1 MQFDFKLLI
10 QRRSLLI
17 QFFISSLVF
26 LLNNFD
32 FLKLVHHIKNFRTT
46 LKHYYFELGFR
57 ITLLESNLQYY
68 IFAIKMSRKWSGF
81 ISFSIPLNIKLP
93 TFSSPVNYFR
103 INGAAWTWADRPNIL
118 YFRHWFTLSFLHLA
132 TM

>member
-32 FLKLVHHIKNFRTT
+32 FLKLVLHIKKFRTT

-68 IFAIKMSRKWSGF
+68 IFAIKMSRK
-81 ISFSIPLNIKLP
+81 
-93 TFSSPVNYFR
+93 
-103 INGAAWTWADRPNIL
+103 
-118 YFRHWFTLSFLHLA
+118 
-132 TM
+132 